1 MRGPRGPAGVELCVI
16 NLIIFIMKIGLN
28 TKRYLAMVLDLH
40 IIAAGVVLI
49 LFPFGF
55 NENSVVPFYLLAVIL
70 VPCFIPNKIGATFG
84 QYLFNLKMI
93 DSRTG
98 TNPPIKNLIIRE
110 ILFLTGFTGIG
121 FLIAVF
127 TGFYW
132 DRISKT
138 SVIETK
144 GNIKNMINFVKNN
157 KLLIW
162 GGLLGIIFFSLF
174 YWFQIRPSKAYGE
187 CSRIAEDEAKAKFPV
202 AWQTTSNYRD
212 FYNLIYSQCLRN
224 KGIDQ

>member
-1 MRGPRGPAGVELCVI
+1 MNI
-16 NLIIFIMKIGLN
+16 KIG
-28 TKRYLAMVLDLH
+28 TKRHLAGILDLF
-40 IIAAGVVLI
+40 IVGL
-49 LFPFGF
+49 
-55 NENSVVPFYLLAVIL
+55 PFYLIAL
-70 VPCFIPNKIGATFG
+70 
-84 QYLFNLKMI
+84 LFNLNPETDNFYLVNVIAWLAYCCAVPHWVGASLGQYALNLKMT

-98 TNPPIKNLIIRE
+98 ARPSIKSLIVRTIM
-110 ILFLTGFTGIG
+110 FLTVLTGIG
-121 FLIAVF
+121 YLIFLF

-174 YWFQIRPSKAYGE
+174 YWFRIRPSKAYGE